1 MKILFYINSP
11 SSYQFDFFESL
22 KKKKINFHVIFY
34 TKEIRNFKW
43 KFKTNKWSTYLNK
56 KNKKKH
62 FLKLIKNIEPNLIVL
77 GGYNLKLNY
86 LLNKFTDIKK
96 VYWLERV
103 NESNLIK
110 KFIRRKF
117 LLNKLK
123 DAFAILA
130 IGKEAKKYYS
140 KFNKKV
146 FNLPYSILPNLKNY
160 KKKESQ
166 TVNFLFVGQFIKRKG
181 LNRLINVIDNNS
193 FNNAR
198 FTFVGDGPL
207 KAKIRGMATKKKIN
221 YFNFLNKSKLNKIY
235 KVNDVLILIS
245 NFDGW
250 GVVVIEAMR
259 QKMTVISNKSV
270 GASLD
275 LIKNKHNGIMV
286 DNYDQSIIE
295 AINYCSDN
303 IKKIRKWGTINRNI
317 YQKSLCNSINASN
330 KFKKIITSL
339 K

>member
-56 KNKKKH
+56 KNKKTH
-62 FLKLIKNIEPNLIVL
+62 FLKLIKNIEPNIIVL

-207 KAKIRGMATKKKIN
+207 KAKIRGMATKKNIN

>member
-22 KKKKINFHVIFY
+22 KIKNINFHVIFQD
-34 TKEIRNFKW
+34 KEIKNFKW
-43 KFKTNKWSTYLNK
+43 KFRTNKWSTYLDK

-62 FLKLIKNIEPNLIVL
+62 FLKLIKKTEPNIIVL
-77 GGYNLKLNY
+77 GGYNLSFNY
-86 LLNKFTDIKK
+86 LLKKFTDIKK

-117 LLNKLK
+117 LLNELK
-123 DAFAILA
+123 DASAILA
-130 IGKEAKKYYS
+130 IGKKAKKFYS

-146 FNLPYSILPNLKNY
+146 FNLPYSILPNSKNY

-166 TVNFLFVGQFIKRKG
+166 TVNFLFVGQFVKRKG
-181 LNRLINVIDNNS
+181 LDRLINVIENNYI
-193 FNNAR
+193 NNAR

-207 KAKIRGMATKKKIN
+207 KAKIKTMAAKKNIS
-221 YFNFLNKSKLNKIY
+221 YFGFLNKSKLSKIY
-235 KVNDVLILIS
+235 NENDVLILTS

-259 QKMTVISNKSV
+259 QKMTVISSKSV

-275 LIKNKHNGIMV
+275 LIKNKYNGIIV
-286 DNYDQSIIE
+286 DNQNRSILK
-295 AINYCSDN
+295 AIHYCLTN
-303 IKKIRKWGTINRNI
+303 LKLIKKWGIINRNI
-317 YQKSLCNSINASN
+317 FKKSLCNSLNASKEFN
-330 KFKKIITSL
+330 KIITNL